1 MTSVRQRSSPTA
13 AAAVLILA
21 CTAAAAAPPQEQGAL
36 GEEIYMDYCA
46 MCHET
51 DGAGIP
57 DGAPPLIDNPR
68 VEDAAYLE
76 QVIREGLDRPL
87 DFDGVEIEYD
97 EMPPLDDLTD
107 AEVDAVVAFVLSALV
122 SSAAAPAKTIAPVP
136 IGPGTTGIGEDLF
149 LGRQRLLNGGPA
161 CAACHTAGIHG
172 NLGGN
177 GLGPDLTDLY
187 GRFEERTATAVRNAP
202 SPVMRPVYGDKPITD
217 EEAGH
222 LLAFFI
228 QAAGQEPSDG
238 IDAFLGLGLAGVIL
252 LFGVMA
258 LMPSRRR
265 ESYVRKLRSMQ

>member
-1 MTSVRQRSSPTA
+1 MISTWQRSSPTA

-21 CTAAAAAPPQEQGAL
+21 CATAAAAPPQEQGAL

-68 VEDAAYLE
+68 VEDAAYLD
-76 QVIREGLDRPL
+76 QVIREGLDGPL
-87 DFDGVEIEYD
+87 EFDGVEIEYD
-97 EMPPLDDLTD
+97 EMPPFDDLTD
-107 AEVDAVVAFVLSALV
+107 AEVDAVVNFVLSSFV
-122 SSAAAPAKTIAPVP
+122 SSAPAPVEKPATAP
-136 IGPGTTGIGEDLF
+136 ISPGATGIGEDLF

-177 GLGPDLTDLY
+177 GLGPDLTDLHR
-187 GRFEERTATAVRNAP
+187 RFEERTAAAVQKAP
-202 SPVMRPVYGDKPITD
+202 SPLMRPVYGDKPITD

-238 IDAFLGLGLAGVIL
+238 IDRFLGFGLAGVIL

-258 LMPSRRR
+258 LMPSRTR